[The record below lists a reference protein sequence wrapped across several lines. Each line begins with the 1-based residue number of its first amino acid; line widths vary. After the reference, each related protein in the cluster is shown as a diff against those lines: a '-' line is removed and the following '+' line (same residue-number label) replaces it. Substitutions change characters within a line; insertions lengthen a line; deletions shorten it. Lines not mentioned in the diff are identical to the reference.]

1 MTMYNF
7 VMEMMASGFVGR
19 LIVCAPLMLGC
30 VAGYVG
36 CGRMAKA
43 DEAADK
49 VSRNTR
55 YN

>member
-1 MTMYNF
+1 MTVYEFAMTVF
-7 VMEMMASGFVGR
+7 ATGFVGR
-19 LIVCAPLMLGC
+19 LIVCAPIMLGC

-43 DEAADK
+43 DETADK

>member
-1 MTMYNF
+1 MSIYEIA
-7 VMEMMASGFVGR
+7 MELMSTGFVGR

-43 DEAADK
+43 DEAADRK
-49 VSRNTR
+49 SRNTR